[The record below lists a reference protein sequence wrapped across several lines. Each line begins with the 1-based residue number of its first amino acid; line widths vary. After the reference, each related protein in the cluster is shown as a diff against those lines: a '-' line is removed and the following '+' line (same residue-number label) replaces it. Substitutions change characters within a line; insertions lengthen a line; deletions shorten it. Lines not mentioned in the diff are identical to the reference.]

1 MCTVTLSFLL
11 SLSLSL
17 SLSARS
23 YTASLPRREVV
34 LVDSLRQDW
43 ENLTQLA
50 DTTRQQLLHE
60 HRHIHERET
69 DKQVRIYT
77 YHTCMCVVSIHVHGV
92 FITPAC
98 TLST

>member
-1 MCTVTLSFLL
+1 M
-11 SLSLSL
+11 
-17 SLSARS
+17 
-23 YTASLPRREVV
+23 

-98 TLST
+98 TFKYLSWYIHWLLRDALLFLNLVLCCIVFVI